1 MTNEKIKRMLD
12 ACYQAKRIR
21 EMLPPLP
28 EGIMSSHIRY
38 MDMIQELQKQKVHV
52 RVSDLSDVLNIPR
65 PGVTRTIK
73 EMEKKGLVQKTA
85 SPDDG
90 RVTYISITE
99 EGWKL
104 FHKYDEHY
112 FGELSG
118 ELSDI
123 SEEDADCMIRT
134 IAKFYQIMCERRSH
148 YDK

>member
-1 MTNEKIKRMLD
+1 MTNKKIKRMLD

-38 MDMIQELQKQKVHV
+38 MDMIQELQKQNDHV

-73 EMEKKGLVQKTA
+73 EMEKKGLVQKIS

-90 RVTYISITE
+90 RVTYLSLTE
-99 EGWKL
+99 HGK
-104 FHKYDEHY
+104 
-112 FGELSG
+112 ELS
-118 ELSDI
+118 EKYNDKYFNTSIFLLFSLKANVKFLITSVSYDI
-123 SEEDADCMIRT
+123 ISPHLPLI
-134 IAKFYQIMCERRSH
+134 IA
-148 YDK
+148 

>member
-73 EMEKKGLVQKTA
+73 EMEKKGLVQKIS

-90 RVTYISITE
+90 RVTYLSLTEHGKENLRKSIMKITFNELIPYLDGIS
-99 EGWKL
+99 
-104 FHKYDEHY
+104 DA
-112 FGELSG
+112 
-118 ELSDI
+118 
-123 SEEDADCMIRT
+123 DADCMIQT
-134 IAKFYQIMCERRSH
+134 IQKFYDIMCERSAQ
-148 YDK
+148 K

>member
-1 MTNEKIKRMLD
+1 MTNKKIKRMLD

-73 EMEKKGLVQKTA
+73 EMEKKGLVQKIS

-90 RVTYISITE
+90 RVTYLTVTE
-99 EGWKL
+99 SGKR
-104 FHKYDEHY
+104 
-112 FGELSG
+112 LSG
-118 ELSDI
+118 TFNGQVFAQLAPLL
-123 SEEDADCMIRT
+123 EDVLDEDVACTIRT
-134 IAKFYQIMCERRSH
+134 VQKLYTAMSERRISLE
-148 YDK
+148 Y

>member
-1 MTNEKIKRMLD
+1 MTNKKIKRMLD

-28 EGIMSSHIRY
+28 EGIMSSYIRY

-73 EMEKKGLVQKTA
+73 EMEKKGLVQKIS

-90 RVTYISITE
+90 RVTYLSLTE
-99 EGWKL
+99 HGK
-104 FHKYDEHY
+104 K
-112 FGELSG
+112 
-118 ELSDI
+118 I
-123 SEEDADCMIRT
+123 SEKYNENYFNELIPYLDGISDADADCMIQT
-134 IAKFYQIMCERRSH
+134 IQKFYDIMCERSAQ
-148 YDK
+148 K

>member
-28 EGIMSSHIRY
+28 EGIVSSHIRY
-38 MDMIQELQKQKVHV
+38 MDMIQKLQKQNDHV
-52 RVSDLSDVLNIPR
+52 KVSDLSDVLNIPR

-90 RVTYISITE
+90 RVTYLSLTDHGKEISE
-99 EGWKL
+99 
-104 FHKYDEHY
+104 KYNENY
-112 FGELSG
+112 FNELIPY
-118 ELSDI
+118 LDDI
-123 SEEDADCMIRT
+123 SDADADCMVQT
-134 IAKFYQIMCERRSH
+134 IQKFYDIMCERSAQ
-148 YDK
+148 K